1 MSYYKKII
9 ISVCCILSLAV
20 SLFAPLQK
28 NIVSADLDKPI
39 VTFAC
44 LSDLHNQGPIITND
58 NSNIRGTISDTIDGM
73 KYDEENVDFV
83 VVGGDVS
90 SDNQTSESKMYR
102 ILDMVQ
108 DKLTELTPKTMW
120 ITGNHDYNAGESS
133 YNSADYYNRYTQ
145 PTMGEVADENDIYIE
160 NYKGIDYICSYHYK
174 VNDIDFIC
182 MSNSYEI
189 LEGGKQHYNYTYS
202 DGAYEWLE
210 DMLFSIGTEKP
221 VFIIGHFPFRD
232 SNSLSSPDKG
242 LLEESGRKLKAIL
255 SGYPNAFYLYGH
267 DHATDTAYI
276 RTDTAQRV
284 TEYDEFGNVLNA
296 PKQDDSDPEESQHV
310 NDTIV
315 WKFTPLDGGY
325 IVTNTA
331 NGRNLDVGVNLT
343 TSDDRVIWNVTEDG
357 GVVTITKADDAAG
370 NGVYY
375 STNSGTF
382 SYGANGSKTALAL
395 FECVKDGQ
403 EASYIKSNKFDENKE
418 YVLIADKNKA
428 LTNKNITLHA
438 SNDRMLAL
446 EVEVK
451 EDASGNVTLE
461 VPEEEDKEQNGEQDD
476 PVKYGKKSFTSLFMG
491 SMRYYNNSI
500 DGWVH
505 ENNSKVVQAMMVYV
519 YADRIVF
526 SMKNYGTQD
535 AGSWDIEPYT
545 VYMKVKDLP
554 TPEPDDS
561 NDSTVPDAPVTTA
574 PVTTV
579 PTEAPMITAPVNP
592 VIETPEPVSVI
603 ARTNIKSVKIN
614 KKLKKAVITV
624 KKIPGIK
631 GYRVLV
637 STNRKFKGKS
647 VKSVYSKGN
656 TITISKLKVKKN
668 YYIKA
673 CGYNNIN
680 GKKVFGRFSAVKK
693 LKVK

>member
-1 MSYYKKII
+1 MSTYKKMI
-9 ISVCCILSLAV
+9 ISWCCILSLAASFIV
-20 SLFAPLQK
+20 PLQK
-28 NIVSADLDKPI
+28 NIVSADSEKPI

-44 LSDLHNQGPIITND
+44 LSDLHNQGPIITGD
-58 NSNIRGTISDTIDGM
+58 NSEIRGTISDTIDQM
-73 KYDEENVDFV
+73 NYDEENVDFV

-90 SDNQTSESKMYR
+90 SDNQTSESKLYR

-108 DKLTELTPKTMW
+108 DKLTELSPKTMW
-120 ITGNHDYNAGESS
+120 ITGNHDYNAGESN
-133 YNSADYYNRYTQ
+133 YNSADYYYRYTE
-145 PTMGEVADENDIYIE
+145 PTMGVVADEDDIYIE
-160 NYKGIDYICSYHYK
+160 NYKGIDYVCSYHYK

-210 DMLFSIGTEKP
+210 NMLWNIGTEKP

-242 LLEESGRKLKAIL
+242 LIEASGQRLKEIL
-255 SGYPNAFYLYGH
+255 SGYPNVFYLYGH

-276 RTDTAQRV
+276 RTETAQRV

-296 PKQDDSDPEESQHV
+296 PKQDDSD
-310 NDTIV
+310 NDDTISVSGTIV
-315 WKFTPLDGGY
+315 WKFTPQDGGY

-331 NGRNLDVGVNLT
+331 NGLNLGVGVNLT
-343 TSDDRVIWNVTEDG
+343 TSEDNVVWNVTDDG
-357 GVVTITKADDAAG
+357 GTVTITKADDSAG

-382 SYGANGSKTALAL
+382 SYGANGSRTSLEL

-403 EASYIKSNKFDENKE
+403 ETSYMKAAKFDENKE
-418 YVLIADKNKA
+418 YVLVADKNKA
-428 LTNKNITLHA
+428 LTNRNITLHA
-438 SNDRMLAL
+438 TNDRMLAL
-446 EVEVK
+446 EAERQENV
-451 EDASGNVTLE
+451 SGSITLK
-461 VPEEEDKEQNGEQDD
+461 VPEDEEQNGEQNGGQDN
-476 PVKYGKKSFTSLFMG
+476 PVKHGKKSFTTLFMG

-519 YADRIVF
+519 YNDRIVF

-545 VYMKVKDLP
+545 VYMKVKDTP
-554 TPEPDDS
+554 TPAPT
-561 NDSTVPDAPVTTA
+561 DSTVTNAPVTPA
-574 PVTTV
+574 PTDASV
-579 PTEAPMITAPVNP
+579 ITPPVNS
-592 VIETPEPVSVI
+592 VITTPEPVSSL
-603 ARTNIKSVKIN
+603 ARANIKSVKVN
-614 KKLKKAVITV
+614 RKSKKAVITV
-624 KKIPGIK
+624 KKISGIK
-631 GYRVLV
+631 GYRALI
-637 STNRKFKGKS
+637 STNKNFKSKNTKS
-647 VKSVYSKGN
+647 ILSKGN
-656 TITISKLKVKKN
+656 KITFSKLKAKKN
-668 YYIKA
+668 YYIKV
-673 CGYNNIN
+673 CGYKTIN
-680 GKKVFGRFSAVKK
+680 GKKIYGRFSAVKR

>member
-1 MSYYKKII
+1 MSTYKKMI
-9 ISVCCILSLAV
+9 ISWCCILSLAASFIV
-20 SLFAPLQK
+20 PLQK
-28 NIVSADLDKPI
+28 NIVSADSEKPI

-44 LSDLHNQGPIITND
+44 LSDLHNQGPIITGD
-58 NSNIRGTISDTIDGM
+58 NSEIRGTISDTIDQM
-73 KYDEENVDFV
+73 NYDEENVDFV

-90 SDNQTSESKMYR
+90 SDNQTSESKLYR

-108 DKLTELTPKTMW
+108 DKLTELSPKTMW

-133 YNSADYYNRYTQ
+133 YNSADYYNRYTG
-145 PTMGEVADENDIYIE
+145 PTMGEVADEDDIYIE
-160 NYKGIDYICSYHYK
+160 NYKGIDYVCSYHYK

-210 DMLFSIGTEKP
+210 NMLWNIGTEKP

-242 LLEESGRKLKAIL
+242 LIEASGQRLKEIL
-255 SGYPNAFYLYGH
+255 SGYPNVFYLYGH

-276 RTDTAQRV
+276 RTETAQRV

-296 PKQDDSDPEESQHV
+296 PKQDDSD
-310 NDTIV
+310 NDDTISVSGTIV
-315 WKFTPLDGGY
+315 WKFTPQDGGY

-331 NGRNLDVGVNLT
+331 NGLNLGVGVNLT
-343 TSDDRVIWNVTEDG
+343 TSEDNVVWNVTDDG
-357 GVVTITKADDAAG
+357 GTVTITKADDSAG

-382 SYGANGSKTALAL
+382 SYGANGSRTSLEL

-403 EASYIKSNKFDENKE
+403 ETSYMKAAKFDENKE
-418 YVLIADKNKA
+418 YVLVADKNKA
-428 LTNKNITLHA
+428 LTNRNITLHA
-438 SNDRMLAL
+438 TNDRMLAL
-446 EVEVK
+446 EAERQENV
-451 EDASGNVTLE
+451 SGSITLK
-461 VPEEEDKEQNGEQDD
+461 VPEDEEQNGEQNGGQDN
-476 PVKYGKKSFTSLFMG
+476 PVKYGKKSFTTLFMG

-519 YADRIVF
+519 YNDRIVF

-545 VYMKVKDLP
+545 VYMKVKDTP
-554 TPEPDDS
+554 TPAPT
-561 NDSTVPDAPVTTA
+561 DSTVTDAPVTPA
-574 PVTTV
+574 PTDASV
-579 PTEAPMITAPVNP
+579 ITPPVNS
-592 VIETPEPVSVI
+592 VISPPEPVSSL
-603 ARTNIKSVKIN
+603 ARANIKSVKVN
-614 KKLKKAVITV
+614 KKSKKVVITV
-624 KKIPGIK
+624 KKISGIK
-631 GYRVLV
+631 GYRALI
-637 STNRKFKGKS
+637 STNKNFKSKNTKS
-647 VKSVYSKGN
+647 ILSKGN
-656 TITISKLKVKKN
+656 KITFSKLKAKKN
-668 YYIKA
+668 YYIKV
-673 CGYNNIN
+673 CGYKTIN
-680 GKKVFGRFSAVKK
+680 GKKIYGRFSAVKR